1 MSLSFVRMAPD
12 DLDLVVMAEQ
22 VLNPSSW
29 TLGNFRD
36 ALHAGYEAWLMLDG
50 AAMPAASPADR
61 PLRAYA
67 VMEIGPDDAHLHI
80 LGVRRE
86 WQRQGYARSLL
97 RYLQTLAATRG
108 AERLLLE
115 VRESNLSGRGL
126 YASLGF
132 TEIARRKNYYPAPL
146 REDALVL
153 ARDLRSL

>member
-1 MSLSFVRMAPD
+1 MSLSFVRMSVD
-12 DLDLVVMAEQ
+12 DFETVVAAEKE
-22 VLNPSSW
+22 LNPSAW

-36 ALHAGYEAWLMLDG
+36 ALHAGYEAWLALDG
-50 AAMPAASPADR
+50 AAVPAASPADR

-80 LGVRRE
+80 LGVLRE
-86 WQRQGYARSLL
+86 WQRQGYARALL
-97 RYLQTLAATRG
+97 RYLQTLATTRG

-115 VRESNLSGRGL
+115 VRESNEAGRGL

-132 TEIARRKNYYPAPL
+132 TEIGRRRNYYPPPL

-153 ARDLRSL
+153 ACNLRSS